1 MLKLKR
7 WAKKKLSMM
16 FENYEIIVEV
26 TYREISD

>member
-7 WAKKKLSMM
+7 WAKKKFSMM
-16 FENYEIIVEV
+16 SENYEIIVEV